1 MTNQVYQDVEVQ
13 IDEETLQ
20 NIASVTNGQYFRATS
35 NKALE
40 SIYREIDQ
48 LERSKIEVKEYHKK
62 KEEFFSLALLALT
75 LLIIEFL
82 LRHTIFR
89 SIT

>member
-1 MTNQVYQDVEVQ
+1 MQ

-62 KEEFFSLALLALT
+62 NEEFFPLALLALI
-75 LLIIEFL
+75 LLMIEFAL
-82 LRHTIFR
+82 KHTIFR

>member
-1 MTNQVYQDVEVQ
+1 MLPTLLKRLLAQPVYQDVEVQ

-62 KEEFFSLALLALT
+62 NEEFFSSST
-75 LLIIEFL
+75 FGINFIND
-82 LRHTIFR
+82 
-89 SIT
+89 